1 MRETDLV
8 NNPCPQSE
16 ELKNNIPG
24 MNRRALSHLFV
35 ALLCGIVLST
45 GIAWKIF
52 RQGAPNLN
60 LMAEIKAAEQQGVI
74 MAEKPPEQISVVG
87 ENLSAYNRNIA
98 NCRLLAKFSADEKS
112 RINDPF
118 LKELIGKSAKF
129 EKRSFASREYG
140 IPTAILIGA
149 FSVVLT
155 TSVSWLFLWPLVH
168 LVRVK
173 F

>member
-1 MRETDLV
+1 MKPK
-8 NNPCPQSE
+8 PCPHIDESKKP
-16 ELKNNIPG
+16 LWG
-24 MNRRALSHLFV
+24 MNRLALSHGFV
-35 ALLCGIVLST
+35 AAFCGIILST
-45 GIAWKIF
+45 GIAWAIF

-60 LMAEIKAAEQQGVI
+60 LMTEIKAAEQQGDI
-74 MAEKPPEQISVVG
+74 MAKKSPEQVSIVG

-98 NCRLLAKFSADEKS
+98 NCRLLGKFSPDEQNKIS
-112 RINDPF
+112 DPV
-118 LKELIGKSAKF
+118 LKGLLGKSAKY
-129 EKRSFASREYG
+129 EKKAFASREYG
-140 IPTAILIGA
+140 IPIAIFIGA